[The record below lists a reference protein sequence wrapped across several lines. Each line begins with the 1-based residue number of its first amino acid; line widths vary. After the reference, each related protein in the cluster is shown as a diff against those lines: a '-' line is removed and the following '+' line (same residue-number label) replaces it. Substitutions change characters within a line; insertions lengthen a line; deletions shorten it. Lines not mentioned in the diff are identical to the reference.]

1 MELPQ
6 WEQLIPHYSLT
17 FPNPIRL
24 DNLSAQTKAKFYR
37 AYLGDVDFL
46 LKELQY
52 ENNKNDFDAVVR
64 EKIETLRNLS
74 HSNMTKY
81 FGLAMRQVAVNSL
94 ILYRIST
101 EYHTGGDLSQWV
113 QRRLADPNQQ
123 TKATLFT
130 PHAIIQKFLRDLLAG
145 LCYIHSFGIIH
156 CDIKPENILLRQR
169 KRHSL
174 VIVDFEGSAM
184 NGERQ
189 GRVQSVDFTARYAA
203 PELMLCAAMLG
214 NDCASAVTI
223 SDKTD
228 IWSVGCV
235 AIQLCTGAH
244 PIIRKWKE
252 PIGAMEDWEGSYG
265 EQTFTQRQQ
274 IMYQVAEH
282 QARPKIPDLGNTTAD
297 ILVINFMKSCLQFTM
312 ENRRTAVQLLSDR
325 HGYLC
330 YEQE

>member
-214 NDCASAVTI
+214 NDCASAER
-223 SDKTD
+223 
-228 IWSVGCV
+228 
-235 AIQLCTGAH
+235 IQ
-244 PIIRKWKE
+244 
-252 PIGAMEDWEGSYG
+252 
-265 EQTFTQRQQ
+265 
-274 IMYQVAEH
+274 
-282 QARPKIPDLGNTTAD
+282 
-297 ILVINFMKSCLQFTM
+297 
-312 ENRRTAVQLLSDR
+312 
-325 HGYLC
+325 
-330 YEQE
+330 